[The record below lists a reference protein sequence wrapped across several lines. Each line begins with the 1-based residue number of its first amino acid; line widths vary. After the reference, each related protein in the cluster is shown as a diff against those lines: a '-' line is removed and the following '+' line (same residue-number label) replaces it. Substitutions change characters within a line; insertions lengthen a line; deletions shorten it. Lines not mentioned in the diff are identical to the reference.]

1 MTAAPKPAN
10 RDRKRPGSGPERRCV
25 SCRAGRPRSEL
36 LRVLRRPAGG
46 VALIRG
52 GHADGR
58 SAYICRNRGCISAAV
73 EGPRLERALRT
84 PIPAAVLAE
93 LEAEEAA

>member
-10 RDRKRPGSGPERRCV
+10 RDRRPPRSEPERRCV
-25 SCRAGRPRSEL
+25 SCRAARPRSEL
-36 LRVLRRPAGG
+36 LRVLRRPDGA

-58 SAYICRNRGCISAAV
+58 SAYICRERRCIAGAV
-73 EGPRLERALRT
+73 EGPRLARALRA
-84 PIPAAVLAE
+84 PIPAGVLAE

>member
-10 RDRKRPGSGPERRCV
+10 HERKPPRSEPERRCT
-25 SCRAGRPRSEL
+25 SCRAARPRSEL
-36 LRVLRRPAGG
+36 LRVLRQPDGE

-58 SAYICRNRGCISAAV
+58 SAYICRDRRCIAGAV
-73 EGPRLERALRT
+73 EGPRLARALRT
-84 PIPAAVLAE
+84 AIPAAVLAE
-93 LEAEEAA
+93 LEAEETA